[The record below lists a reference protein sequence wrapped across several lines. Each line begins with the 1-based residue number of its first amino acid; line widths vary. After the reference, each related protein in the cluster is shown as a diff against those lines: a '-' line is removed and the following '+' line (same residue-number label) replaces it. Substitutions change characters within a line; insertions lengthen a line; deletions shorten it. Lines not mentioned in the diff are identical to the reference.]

1 MCGGGCL
8 FEANEGKGPFVLGL
22 VQGRVGKPMAFE
34 GYADDYD
41 KAIVAMEFSLDGG
54 ATWTRHATEG
64 AVAGKVLSWK
74 FVYTPQ
80 EPGSYQLR
88 VRSVNEDGT
97 FSPLA
102 DVVNFEFSCPPRR
115 PAGGARGRLWAA
127 RATTAHGRAAPATRE
142 GVCPI
147 RCHGPLRAA
156 RQAARLL

>member
-1 MCGGGCL
+1 MDVRCMCGGGCL

-97 FSPLA
+97 CSPLA
-102 DVVNFEFSCPPRR
+102 DVVNFEVS
-115 PAGGARGRLWAA
+115 
-127 RATTAHGRAAPATRE
+127 
-142 GVCPI
+142 
-147 RCHGPLRAA
+147 
-156 RQAARLL
+156 